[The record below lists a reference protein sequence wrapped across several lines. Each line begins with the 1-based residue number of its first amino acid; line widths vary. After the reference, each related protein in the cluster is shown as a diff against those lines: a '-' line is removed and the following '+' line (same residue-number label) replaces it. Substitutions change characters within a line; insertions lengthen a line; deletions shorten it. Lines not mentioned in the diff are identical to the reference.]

1 MGRKGIKNTIP
12 KIVAFGLA
20 ACLGLTSLGT
30 SPILADETGTTSSG
44 EATYD
49 AGYSSERL
57 TSNYTQVS
65 AKYTLPE
72 YKGENLIINVE
83 ESVADIGNAKLT
95 DEIREYEDGNKVLDM
110 ELNDTVSITVNVPE
124 DGQYFVLFD
133 YLSYDESILPIE
145 MSMLVDG
152 ESPFYECRNLE
163 LETYYTKDEEKS
175 YDRYGNEVVTIPNK
189 LIRWEEKYLMDSSYR
204 HSEPLALEFTAGEH
218 VFTFTVNE
226 GNFLLGNITL
236 VAPFEVEEYTGS
248 EIAAGSELITIQ
260 GEDIYEANDSSIHGV
275 CEFDTS
281 VYPYE
286 TVDTVLNTLDSASF
300 DTAGQQVTY
309 QFQVDKAGY
318 YYIAMN
324 YRQSDKTDFQV
335 FLDVRIDGEIPNT
348 AFQAYGVDY
357 STKYKTSTLTDEEG
371 NNLSVYLEEGV
382 HTISFTINMD
392 VIRNVM
398 EQLDIIMSGIND
410 LALEITKVA
419 GTNSDK
425 YRDLKLSKY
434 IPNLEKTLYGYAD
447 ILYELE
453 ESMLPYSKS
462 DKNVAVMSSVIIA
475 AEQLISLADNPDE
488 IPYRIAELSTSANSA
503 NRYLANTIDSLIRN
517 NLAIDRV
524 YIYQEDA
531 QLPKAPNFFQ
541 SLWMNI
547 MRFVSSFTDQAYSTS
562 NTDAE
567 HLQVWVSRSTQY
579 VEVMQKMIDEQFTPA
594 TGIEVDISIMPDQYK
609 LVLSNASGNAP
620 DVATGINYTVPY
632 ELAIRGAL
640 VDMTQFEDFR
650 EAAADYEPG
659 FFLTGTIGD
668 SIYSMPETMN
678 FWVLYY
684 RTDVLEKLGLEVPKT
699 MQDVIDMLPEL
710 QMRGLDFYYPAS
722 GMLAMRNFHG
732 TTPLVVQNGGSLYYE
747 TAELG
752 TALGEEEAIK
762 GFTALTDL
770 FTIYDMP
777 NNIDNYYQHFRN
789 GDMPIGIAD
798 YNMYNMLTNAA
809 PELDGSWEIAVAP
822 GTLQEDGTIN
832 AATCG
837 CAESTV
843 IFKSDSDR
851 EAQAWEFVKWWSS
864 AEVQAT
870 FGQTMQITYGDEY
883 MWPTAN
889 TKAFAQLPWDTDHKE
904 VILEFMANVVDV
916 ARIPGTYL
924 LEREMSNAFND
935 IVVNG
940 DNEQT
945 RIDEA
950 VKTINREIERKLE
963 EFGYIDSE
971 GNVLKEYKIPTIE
984 SVKEILGRED

>member
-20 ACLGLTSLGT
+20 ACLGLTSLGVAPVQADQT
-30 SPILADETGTTSSG
+30 SDATSG
-44 EATYD
+44 EDTYT
-49 AGYSSERL
+49 AEYSSERL
-57 TSNYTQVS
+57 SNNYTQIS
-65 AKYTLPE
+65 SKYTLSK
-72 YKGENLIINVE
+72 YKGENVIINIE
-83 ESVADIGNAKLT
+83 ENVTDIGSAELAGDNK
-95 DEIREYEDGNKVLDM
+95 EYEDGNKVLDM
-110 ELNDTVSITVNVPE
+110 KLDDTVTITVNVPE

-145 MSMLVDG
+145 IAMQVDG
-152 ESPFYECRNLE
+152 EYPFYECRNLKF
-163 LETYYTKDEEKS
+163 ETYYAPDEEPS
-175 YDRYGNEVVTIPNK
+175 YDRYNNQLVTVPNK
-189 LIRWEEKYLMDSSYR
+189 IIRWEEKYLMDSSYR
-204 HSEPLALEFTAGEH
+204 HAAPLALELTAGTH
-218 VFTFTVNE
+218 TFSLTVNE

-236 VAPFEVEEYTGS
+236 VAPFETEEYKGS
-248 EIAAGSELITIQ
+248 EAATGNALITIQ
-260 GEDIYEANDSSIHGV
+260 GEDIFEANDSSVHGIA
-275 CEFDTS
+275 EFDTS

-286 TVDTVLNTLDSASF
+286 TVDTVLNTLDSGSF
-300 DTAGQQVTY
+300 DTAGQMVTY
-309 QFQVDKAGY
+309 QFDVEKAGY
-318 YYIAMN
+318 YYIGMN

-335 FLDVRIDGEIPNT
+335 FVDVRIDGEIPNT
-348 AFQAYGVDY
+348 AFESYGIDY
-357 STKYKTSTLTDEEG
+357 KTKYQTTTLTDDEG
-371 NNLSVYLEEGV
+371 NNLSVYLEEGT
-382 HTISFTINMD
+382 HTISFTISMD
-392 VIRNVM
+392 PIRNVM
-398 EQLDIIMSGIND
+398 EQLDVIMSGVND

-425 YRDLKLSKY
+425 YRDLKLSRY
-434 IPNLEKTLYGYAD
+434 IPNLEKTLYGYAEE
-447 ILYELE
+447 LYALRD
-453 ESMLPYSKS
+453 SMIPYSNS
-462 DKNVAVMSSVIIA
+462 DKNVAVMSSMIIA

-488 IPYRIAELSTSANSA
+488 IPYRIAELSTSANSV
-503 NRYLANTIDSLIRN
+503 NRYLANTIDNLIRN
-517 NLAIDRV
+517 NLAIDRI

-531 QLPKAPNFFQ
+531 DVPKAPGFFA

-547 MRFVSSFTDQAYSTS
+547 KRFFASFTDQAYSTT
-562 NTDAE
+562 NTDPD
-567 HLQVWVSRSTQY
+567 HLQVWVSRSNQY
-579 VEVMQKMIDEQFTPA
+579 VQIMQKMIDEQFTPA

-609 LVLSNASGNAP
+609 LVLANAAGNAP

-640 VDMTQFEDFR
+640 VDMAQFDDFKTTA
-650 EAAADYEPG
+650 EPYEPG

-668 SIYSMPETMN
+668 SVYSMPETMN

-684 RTDVLEKLGLEVPKT
+684 RSDVMEKLGLEVPET

-747 TAELG
+747 TADLG
-752 TALGEEEAIK
+752 TALGEEAGVA

-777 NNIDNYYQHFRN
+777 INIDNFYQHFRN

-798 YNMYNMLTNAA
+798 YSMYNLLTNAA
-809 PELDGSWEIAVAP
+809 PELSSSWEIALAP
-822 GTLQEDGTIN
+822 GTMQEDGTIN
-832 AATCG
+832 YATCG

-851 EAQAWEFVKWWSS
+851 EQKAWEFVKWWSS
-864 AEVQAT
+864 TDVQAE
-870 FGQTMQITYGDEY
+870 FGQTIQITYGDEY

-889 TKAFAQLPWDTDHKE
+889 TEAFAKLPWDTDDKE

-950 VKTINREIERKLE
+950 VKTINREIDRKLE

-971 GNVLKEYKIPTIE
+971 GNVLKEYRIPTIE
-984 SVKEILGRED
+984 SVKKLLGRED